1 MTNIN
6 FDLRAKDW
14 DSDPSKVERARLVA
28 DAIQQNVHLTSRT
41 TAMEYGCGTGLLSFA
56 LQPWLGTITMA
67 DSSVGMLDVLRGKIS
82 LGGITDMIPLRLDLA
97 SDPLPE
103 LHFDII
109 YSLMTLHHIPDTRK
123 VLNDF
128 YELLNHPGT
137 LCISDLDSEDGSF
150 HSAGFEGHHGFN
162 RAGLTADLKAA
173 GFGRVHFSTVYE
185 MEKEVNG
192 QSRKYPL
199 FLVVAEKE

>member
-28 DAIQQNVHLTSRT
+28 DAIQENVHLTSGT
-41 TAMEYGCGTGLLSFA
+41 TAMEFGCGTGLLSFT
-56 LQPWLGTITMA
+56 LQPWLGHITMA
-67 DSSVGMLDVLRGKIS
+67 DSSVGMLDVLRGKIA
-82 LGGITDMIPLRLDLA
+82 LGGITNMIPLQLDLA

-103 LHFDII
+103 LHFDLI

-123 VLNDF
+123 LLKDF
-128 YELLNHPGT
+128 YALLNHPGT

-150 HSAGFEGHHGFN
+150 HGAGFEGHHGFD
-162 RAGLTADLKAA
+162 RAGLTADLKMA
-173 GFGRVHFSTVYE
+173 GFGRIHFSTVFE
-185 MEKEVNG
+185 MEKEVDGKN
-192 QSRKYPL
+192 RKYPL
-199 FLVVAEKE
+199 FLMVAEKE

>member
-14 DSDPSKVERARLVA
+14 DCDPSKVERARLVA
-28 DAIQQNVHLTSRT
+28 DAIRQKVHLTSGI

-56 LQPWLGTITMA
+56 LQPWLGAITMA
-67 DSSVGMLDVLRGKIS
+67 DSSLGMLDVLRGKIA
-82 LGGITDMIPLRLDLA
+82 LGGITNMSPLRLDLA

-103 LHFDII
+103 LRFDTI

-123 VLNDF
+123 VLKDF
-128 YELLNHPGT
+128 YALLNHPGI

-150 HSAGFEGHHGFN
+150 HGPGFEGHHGFD
-162 RAGLTADLKAA
+162 RTGLTADLMAA

-185 MEKEVNG
+185 MQKEVDGKRRN
-192 QSRKYPL
+192 YPL
-199 FLVVAEKE
+199 FLMVAEKE